1 MVTNTPWSEELFMVE
16 KYKKEF
22 AKPYSKLTYILL
34 SNIQRFCW
42 IFRPIL
48 STLNKMESPA
58 SAAAAIANITPY
70 IHKGEHEE
78 TSLLELGA

>member
-1 MVTNTPWSEELFMVE
+1 MVINTPWSEELFMVE

-22 AKPYSKLTYILL
+22 AKPYSKLTHILL
-34 SNIQRFCW
+34 SNIQLFCW

-48 STLNKMESPA
+48 STLNKTESPA

-70 IHKGEHEE
+70 IHKGEPEE
-78 TSLLELGA
+78 MSLLELDA